1 MKRFVAVLAAC
12 FAAVGTTAGTA
23 SASANKT
30 NVGVQVAS
38 IHQTS
43 LAKASATQFGGF
55 FSSNTANAYSAN
67 FASIKQSLT
76 QINF

>member
-12 FAAVGTTAGTA
+12 FAAVGTTAGT
-23 SASANKT
+23 ASANKT

-55 FSSNTANAYSAN
+55 FSLNAANAYSAN
-67 FASIKQSLT
+67 YASIKQSLT

>member
-1 MKRFVAVLAAC
+1 MKRFVAVLAVVC
-12 FAAVGTTAGTA
+12 AAVGTTTGTA
-23 SASANKT
+23 SANNT

-43 LAKASATQFGGF
+43 LAKASAVQFGGF
-55 FSSNTANAYSAN
+55 FSLNAANAYSAN
-67 FASIKQSLT
+67 YASIKQSLT